1 MKTGFL
7 VDWLFPIE
15 CVSCGNSGSW
25 FCHECFE
32 NVEFYPLNSCIFCG
46 CFSFLG
52 LTCKKCRTERKL
64 DGVFSYNSYKK
75 IVLKKLIN
83 NYKYNYIESLSL
95 DLSLMLERV
104 IENIK
109 KGQAIGNL
117 PSIING
123 NTLYFFVP
131 LHKKRLRQRGF
142 NQSFKIL
149 DNLSERGVVENSF
162 LAEGLFRNRYTAPQA
177 KISDDKERL
186 LNLKNAFSYKGDSL
200 RGRNVILID
209 DVATTGTTLE
219 ECAKVLKAAG
229 ARRVYGVCVA
239 RG

>member
-1 MKTGFL
+1 MLGFL
-7 VDWLFPIE
+7 AEWLFPIE
-15 CVSCGNSGSW
+15 CISCGKSGSW
-25 FCHECFE
+25 FCRECFE
-32 NVEFYPLNSCIFCG
+32 NIEFYPLNSCIFCG

-52 LTCKKCRTERKL
+52 LTCNKCRTEKKL

-83 NYKYNYIESLSL
+83 NYKYNYVESLSQ
-95 DLSLMLERV
+95 DLSLMVETV

-109 KGQAIGNL
+109 KGQAIGSL
-117 PSIING
+117 PLIIDEK
-123 NTLYFFVP
+123 TLYFFVP

-149 DNLSERGVVENSF
+149 EDLSGRGMVENSF
-162 LAEGLFRNRYTAPQA
+162 LAGGLFRNRYTAPQA
-177 KISDDKERL
+177 KIDDNKERS
-186 LNLKNAFSYKGDSL
+186 LNLKNAFSYQGDSL
-200 RGRNVILID
+200 NGKNIVLID
-209 DVATTGTTLE
+209 DVATTGATLE

-229 ARRVYGVCVA
+229 AKKVYGVCVA